1 MRSFNEIVDGLNGL
15 LGGRWGGI
23 DCQKTRDGEV
33 TRMRIAVSDELRFR
47 DLPLLAEIFGTEHM
61 NFGSEGEYGSCPCNY
76 LYVEAWA

>member
-1 MRSFNEIVDGLNGL
+1 MRSYNEIVHGLNVL
-15 LGGRWGGI
+15 LGGGWGGI
-23 DCQKTRDGEV
+23 ACQRTSDGEV
-33 TRMRIAVSDELRFR
+33 TRIRISVSVELRFR